1 MKNIRITSL
10 IKVISLL
17 WSTMITAAATTVFY
31 NVYLT
36 FYDEASFFY
45 KGNIVVLVLY
55 VVSLVLFVSM
65 YGGFKLRYR
74 PWRELLFS
82 YSFGIVIT
90 NAIIYLVLSLV
101 AKKLLNPVPLIAV
114 IVLQI
119 VVGAVMFVISE
130 YVHRNMTP
138 RKAALAVISDDA
150 HDLAM
155 LGKISASMSCDI
167 VRTMY
172 EHQSEEEMLDALRNC
187 GVLIIGQIDGELRER
202 LGNFSYEKNI
212 NTVYIPSMHDIIFCN
227 TTRVVCGDSV
237 VYATGRH
244 GFTTEQLIAK
254 RIGDILI
261 SLIGL
266 VVTSPFML
274 VAALLI
280 KLQDGGPVLFKQQR
294 LTRNGRVFMLYK
306 FRSMIIDAEKNSGAR
321 LAGKNDDR
329 ITPVGKFIRAT
340 RIDELP
346 QLINILKGDM
356 SLIGPRPE
364 RPELFGQ
371 ICEEYPEFR
380 FRLKVKAGLTGYAQL
395 YGKYNTTFE
404 DKARM
409 DVMYIERASLVQD
422 LHLLFYT
429 VKVIFMSESTEG
441 VDEKTGETGAKPET
455 TAAKK

>member
-1 MKNIRITSL
+1 MKNIRLSSL
-10 IKVISLL
+10 IKVVTII
-17 WSTMITAAATTVFY
+17 WRIMITATASMIFY

-36 FYDEASFFY
+36 FYDEATFFY
-45 KGNIVVLVLY
+45 KGNIAVLFLY
-55 VVSLVLFVSM
+55 VVSLSLFVSM

-74 PWRELLFS
+74 TWRELLFS
-82 YSFGIVIT
+82 YSFGVIIT
-90 NAIIYLVLSLV
+90 NAIFYLVLSLV
-101 AKKLLNPVPLIAV
+101 AQKLLNPVPLLCVVLVQIIA
-114 IVLQI
+114 
-119 VVGAVMFVISE
+119 GAVLFVLSE

-138 RKAALAVISDDA
+138 AKFALAVISDDA
-150 HDLAM
+150 HDLSM
-155 LGKISASMSCDI
+155 LGKISTSMKCQI

-172 EHQSEEEMLDALRNC
+172 ESEPEEEILKALEGC
-187 GVLIIGQIDGELRER
+187 GILIMGTIDGGLRER
-202 LGNFSYEKNI
+202 LGDYSYERNI
-212 NTVYIPSMHDIIFCN
+212 NAVYIPSMHDIILCN
-227 TTRVVCGDSV
+227 TTRVISGDSV
-237 VYATGRH
+237 IYATGRH

-266 VVTSPFML
+266 VITSPIML

-294 LTRNGRVFMLYK
+294 LTRNGKVFMLYK
-306 FRSMIIDAEKNSGAR
+306 FRSMIIDAEKKSGAR

-356 SLIGPRPE
+356 SLVGPRPE

-409 DVMYIERASLVQD
+409 DVLYIERASLMQD

-429 VKVIFMSESTEG
+429 IKVIFMSESTEG
-441 VDEKTGETGAKPET
+441 VDESAEKTGQEKETVS
-455 TAAKK
+455 AKK